1 MEGEPLHIIETRRAP
16 NPRRVRI
23 FIAEKGIEIDYH
35 ELDMMAGDLKSQ
47 SFTEVNPWQRVP
59 VLILDDG
66 QALAETV
73 AICRYFEELTP
84 EPSLFGRGTLE
95 KAQIEMWQRRV
106 ELGLFQ
112 HIAEAFRHL
121 NPKMAHLETPQVAA
135 WGEANV
141 HKVAGDITALDAQLA
156 QNQFIAGD
164 RFSIADITMLVAID
178 FMKPAKLAVCDD
190 AKHVLRWHSQVS
202 GRPSALA

>member
-1 MEGEPLHIIETRRAP
+1 MHIIETRRAP

-23 FIAEKGIEIDYH
+23 FLAEKGIEIDYR

-47 SFTEVNPWQRVP
+47 GFTGVNPWQRVP

-73 AICRYFEELTP
+73 AICRYFEELSP
-84 EPSLFGRGTLE
+84 EPSLFGRGALQ
-95 KAQIEMWQRRV
+95 KAKIEMWQRRV
-106 ELGLFQ
+106 ELGLFH

-121 NPKMAHLETPQVAA
+121 NPKMAHLEIPQVAA
-135 WGEANV
+135 WGEANMR
-141 HKVAGDITALDAQLA
+141 KVAADITALDAQLA

-164 RFSIADITMLVAID
+164 MFSIADITMLVAID
-178 FMKPAKLAVCDD
+178 FMKPAKLAVCDE
-190 AKHVLRWHSQVS
+190 ARHVLRWHSEVS
-202 GRPSALA
+202 QRPSALA